1 MAVAV
6 AVVVASAAMA
16 TSSVLMVVM
25 AVATVV
31 VTVEMTVEEEAI
43 AAGTMPAHFLES
55 TIRKQN
61 VRWFCNQIFARGGG
75 RGVANCA
82 CILSWVYRRELG
94 HTATNMRDQTR
105 PLQPPIT
112 ARQKQRILIHL
123 GMATYQTNPYRDQG
137 FTDRSGLAYCVSK
150 RLQLAQMPPPTRIGL
165 DFSMPAHSLICEKE
179 SGRHCKF

>member
-1 MAVAV
+1 M
-6 AVVVASAAMA
+6 
-16 TSSVLMVVM
+16 VLQSNLC
-25 AVATVV
+25 T
-31 VTVEMTVEEEAI
+31 
-43 AAGTMPAHFLES
+43 
-55 TIRKQN
+55 
-61 VRWFCNQIFARGGG
+61 GGG

-82 CILSWVYRRELG
+82 CILSWVYRRALG
-94 HTATNMRDQTR
+94 HTATNMRDQNR

-179 SGRHCKF
+179 SGRHCKFCIQRYQQGGRFNHGPNWFHIAHRVGSCTCPSATRT